1 MGIQNVTIYKKNAK
15 NIPDE
20 IKKESK
26 NIAFNS
32 KVLIQSYEDKKRL
45 LFGANYKDNI
55 ENIKNDCNKNNRGV
69 DKMNQQTSCYEIQRK
84 CYKWWKKI
92 FILLV
97 QVSVLN
103 SKIIYEKSNNIK
115 INK

>member
-1 MGIQNVTIYKKNAK
+1 MLQYIKKCK

-20 IKKESK
+20 INENGSI
-26 NIAFNS
+26 NIMS
-32 KVLIQSYEDKKRL
+32 LLLIIALVIIVMMGVCMFRL

-84 CYKWWKKI
+84 CYKWWKKY
-92 FILLV
+92 FISCSGF
-97 QVSVLN
+97 SVEF
-103 SKIIYEKSNNIK
+103 KNNL
-115 INK
+115 

>member
-1 MGIQNVTIYKKNAK
+1 MQKYSWWN
-15 NIPDE
+15 
-20 IKKESK
+20 KKESK

-84 CYKWWKKI
+84 CYKWWKKY
-92 FILLV
+92 FISCSGF
-97 QVSVLN
+97 SVEF
-103 SKIIYEKSNNIK
+103 KNNLWK
-115 INK
+115 K